1 MERSYIGSILC
12 LPTASALPNWL
23 ERRLRYVSVLWAAL
37 RQATACLQDTYGCFR
52 GKSQATPAAPIA
64 PRPSLVRL
72 KVERKDLAWVPVP
85 PRAGRYLIITLRF
98 LLTLS
103 VGFSCLFRQPEC
115 S

>member
-1 MERSYIGSILC
+1 MSLFYGQLSDKPPLAC
-12 LPTASALPNWL
+12 KTHMGASEANRKP
-23 ERRLRYVSVLWAAL
+23 RRL
-37 RQATACLQDTYGCFR
+37 
-52 GKSQATPAAPIA
+52 PIA

-72 KVERKDLAWVPVP
+72 KVERKDLAWAPVP
-85 PRAGRYLIITLRF
+85 PRAGGYLIITLRF